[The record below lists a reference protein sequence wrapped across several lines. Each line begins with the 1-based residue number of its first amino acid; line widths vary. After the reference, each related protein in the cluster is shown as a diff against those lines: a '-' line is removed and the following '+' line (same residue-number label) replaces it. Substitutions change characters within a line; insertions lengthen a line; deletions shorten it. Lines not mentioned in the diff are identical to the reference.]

1 MGKSVPMKTLLWVI
15 VIISAFVCGYLK
27 GEADKTE
34 DYVTES
40 YFTHE
45 YGLPFSRLTQAT
57 RADRHSWIQAQSR
70 NPFFRLKGRDAENIL
85 TKALKMDE
93 AFQGLC
99 WDAPEIVPPKEL
111 SSRKTWGDFTLAIRK
126 PHVRIYTLD
135 LVVQSE
141 WQGRTYSKQEWHLLK
156 ELNSDYPIVMIF
168 DTELRPGNEV
178 KITLGDSLECNLLLR
193 ILDSSERKTTLS
205 LHGSVEAIKGEKRP
219 QIDKGTPIFSAKVS
233 GDNLTLRTGEASI
246 VALARLRDCTRV
258 VVIENTP

>member
-1 MGKSVPMKTLLWVI
+1 M
-15 VIISAFVCGYLK
+15 
-27 GEADKTE
+27 
-34 DYVTES
+34 
-40 YFTHE
+40 
-45 YGLPFSRLTQAT
+45 
-57 RADRHSWIQAQSR
+57 
-70 NPFFRLKGRDAENIL
+70 
-85 TKALKMDE
+85 
-93 AFQGLC
+93 
-99 WDAPEIVPPKEL
+99 
-111 SSRKTWGDFTLAIRK
+111 
-126 PHVRIYTLD
+126 RIYTLD

-233 GDNLTLRTGEASI
+233 VDNLTLRTGEASI